1 MMPTRTQNHRVRQSR
16 AHRTGATAVEF
27 AIAITI
33 LLTIVFASIEF
44 ARLTM
49 LKHAV
54 EHASYLGARRG
65 IIVGATG
72 NQVRDAAQAHLD
84 KFSLTGATVTVIP
97 GTITDETELI
107 EVQTLVPVSGNS
119 WISPVYFGGD
129 LTGRTRMLAE
139 RAAATVSGSLAPPP
153 PPPPPKDDDD
163 D

>member
-1 MMPTRTQNHRVRQSR
+1 MKDRSS
-16 AHRTGATAVEF
+16 RTGATAVEF
-27 AIAITI
+27 AIAVTI

-54 EHASYLGARRG
+54 EHASYVGARRG
-65 IIVGATG
+65 IIIGATG
-72 NQVRDAAQAHLD
+72 TEVRDAAQAHLD
-84 KFSLTGATVTVIP
+84 KFQLNGATVTVIP
-97 GTITDETELI
+97 NNITDETELI
-107 EVQTLVPVSGNS
+107 EVQTVVPVSGNS

-153 PPPPPKDDDD
+153 PPPPPPPKKDDDD